1 MVREIKKGFFITF
14 EGGEGTGKST
24 QCRLLAEFLESEK
37 IPCVLTREPGGSP
50 GAEEI
55 RNLLVNGDK
64 GRWDALTEALLFMAA
79 RRNHLTTKIW
89 PAMAENK
96 VVICDRFLDST
107 LAYQGYGYGK
117 NAQSIADIQSLYHLV
132 AGDFQPNLTFV
143 LDIDPEVGLKRSCT
157 RAGNTEQRFE
167 SMDMAFHRNLRAGFL
182 ELARQDKRYVVVDAS
197 RSVEVIQQE
206 IRQVVKEKLQYV
218 RGD

>member
-1 MVREIKKGFFITF
+1 MDRKVKDGFFITF

-24 QCRLLAEFLESEK
+24 QCQLLGDFFAEEK
-37 IPCVLTREPGGSP
+37 TPYILTREPGGSP

-55 RNLLVNGDK
+55 RNLLVKGDK
-64 GRWDALTEALLFMAA
+64 GRWDALTETLLFMAA

-117 NAQSIADIQSLYHLV
+117 NEQIIADIQGLYHKI
-132 AGDFQPNLTFV
+132 AGDFQPNLTFI
-143 LDIDPEVGLKRSCT
+143 LDIDPTVGLKRSCA

-167 SMDMAFHRNLRAGFL
+167 SMDMTFHQNLRSGFL
-182 ELARQDKRYVVVDAS
+182 ELAKQNPRYVVVDAD
-197 RSVEVIQQE
+197 RPVTVIQQQ
-206 IRQVVKEKLQYV
+206 IRQIVKERL
-218 RGD
+218 